1 VVCTGI
7 LLGHGVVARHCG
19 KIREGW

>member
-19 KIREGW
+19 RIRGGW